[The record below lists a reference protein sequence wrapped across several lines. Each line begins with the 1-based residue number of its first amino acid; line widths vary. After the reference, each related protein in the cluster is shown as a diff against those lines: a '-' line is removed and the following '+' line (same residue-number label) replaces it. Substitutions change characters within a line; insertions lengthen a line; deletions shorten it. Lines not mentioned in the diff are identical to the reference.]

1 MKFISIILLSITL
14 LSGCTNWI
22 YRIDVPQGNFLDQKD
37 VDKLRVE
44 MTKEQVRFVLGNPVV
59 EDSFNDDI
67 WYYYYEMKRGMSHRG
82 EDVKKQ
88 LILSFDDNKLVDFSG
103 DFAKPEEFSQPLS

>member
-1 MKFISIILLSITL
+1 MKHIAIALLCLSLLSAC
-14 LSGCTNWI
+14 SDWI
-22 YRIDVPQGNFLDQKD
+22 FRIDVPQGNFLDQKD

-59 EDSFNDDI
+59 EDSFNDDT
-67 WYYYYEMKRGMSHRG
+67 WYYYYEMKRGMSKRG

-88 LILSFDDNKLVDFSG
+88 LILSFDDNKLADIDG
-103 DFAKPEEFSQPLS
+103 DFTKPEEFDEPLT

>member
-1 MKFISIILLSITL
+1 MKFFTIVLLSFTL
-14 LSGCTNWI
+14 LSGCTDWI

-59 EDSFNDDI
+59 EDSFNDDT
-67 WYYYYEMKRGMSHRG
+67 WYYYYEMKRGMAKRG
-82 EDVKKQ
+82 EDIKKR
-88 LILSFDDNKLVDFSG
+88 LILTFKDDVLSDISG
-103 DFAKPEEFSQPLS
+103 DYPKPDEFDQPLT